1 MYESR
6 SPDTSIPIFLI
17 NHKLCSYSTGQN
29 SQNSSKP
36 HSSDIVRKP
45 TNLHKP
51 PDGKK
56 GTPKHRERIA
66 HNKSHLRDLNLRFI
80 QKLCIEY

>member
-29 SQNSSKP
+29 SQTSSKTSFQRHRP
-36 HSSDIVRKP
+36 QTDQP
-45 TNLHKP
+45 TQA
-51 PDGKK
+51 PDGK
-56 GTPKHRERIA
+56 RERP
-66 HNKSHLRDLNLRFI
+66 S
-80 QKLCIEY
+80 IENE